1 MRTEPDPQDSHRRG
15 WIVVGTTFMTLA
27 VLYGAWYS
35 YSVFLVALLHEF
47 GWKRSLIAGA
57 FSVFVLVHGLCSAIV
72 GWLLR
77 VAGPRRAIL
86 AGALVMGTGLCLTA
100 QTTEW
105 WDLYLAFGGI
115 AAIGMSLAGWIPAVV
130 LIRGWFP
137 DRVGTMVGIA
147 SAGIGVGICG
157 LVPLAQFFIDWVG
170 WRWAYRILAALI
182 VGWVIPATLGLVRDP
197 PPVEAT
203 HPPSES
209 RVGPVAASGRPHW
222 TLATASR
229 SWRFWGLAGN
239 YFTGNFVTQMLMI
252 HQVVYLVDHR
262 VPALVAA
269 AVGGASGLVSIVG
282 KIGWGWL
289 SDRTGRE
296 PAYGLAFGCVAASI
310 GALALAGIHPTS
322 FLLFLYAV
330 LIGLGYGVMAPVPPA
345 VASDLFGGPGFS
357 TIFGTLYVV
366 TCLGLATGTWSAGEI
381 FDRTGSYAA
390 ALWLAL
396 VMAVLSPT
404 LLWIVAPRR
413 PNPPPGTR

>member
-15 WIVVGTTFMTLA
+15 WIVVGTTFMTLV

-105 WDLYLAFGGI
+105 WHLYLAFGGI

-147 SAGIGVGICG
+147 SAGIGVGIFA
-157 LVPLAQFFIDWVG
+157 LVPLAQFFIEWMG
-170 WRWAYRILAALI
+170 WRWAFRILAALI
-182 VGWVIPATLGLVRDP
+182 VGWVIPATLVLIRDP
-197 PPVEAT
+197 SPVEGPY
-203 HPPSES
+203 PPSES
-209 RVGPVAASGRPHW
+209 RADPAVASEKPQW
-222 TLATASR
+222 TLAAAVR

-396 VMAVLSPT
+396 VMAVLSPA